1 MRNGT
6 LWAELLAYGGG
17 ISLSPIHIGLLLL
30 LLLGPQPL
38 RRGGLFL
45 LSWMLTIAAMVALL
59 LTLGHSL
66 LLTMEQGSSH
76 RTVLD
81 LLGAGALLALG
92 LRELIERREEG
103 SDPPAWTRQL
113 DRLGAMPLPLL
124 LGASC
129 AIEVIS
135 PDDLFLMAKAAS
147 ALLAGGLNQLQEIVF
162 TAGFSLAASLAL
174 LLPFLAV
181 MLARDQM
188 LPLLERGKLLLFARG
203 DLLVGGLSLA
213 LAVYLGW
220 QGITGLEQGQPSL
233 SAP

>member
-1 MRNGT
+1 MSNST

-30 LLLGPQPL
+30 LLLGPDPL

-45 LSWMLTIAAMVALL
+45 LSWMATIALMVVLL

-81 LLGAGALLALG
+81 LLAAGGLLALG
-92 LRELIERREEG
+92 VRELTERRSEG
-103 SDPPAWTRQL
+103 DAPPGWTQQL
-113 DRLGAMPLPLL
+113 DRLCALPLPLL

-129 AIEVIS
+129 AIELVS
-135 PDDLFLMAKAAS
+135 PDDLFLFAKAAS
-147 ALLAGGLNQLQEIVF
+147 ALLAGGLTRLQEVVCTAAF
-162 TAGFSLAASLAL
+162 TLAASLAL

-181 MLARDQM
+181 LIGRQQM
-188 LPLLERGKLLLFARG
+188 LPLLERGKQLLIARS

-220 QGITGLEQGQPSL
+220 QGIEGIRL
-233 SAP
+233 S